1 MRLPQMRILPILV
14 QVFPSLALG
23 FPPAVAVKP
32 ASGLARFGIP
42 NDGLVDAI
50 GKNRKKAHIDI
61 PMLVFIAAHADS
73 PPLVAGCIP
82 I

>member
-1 MRLPQMRILPILV
+1 MRILPILV

-42 NDGLVDAI
+42 NDGFVDAI
-50 GKNRKKAHIDI
+50 GKNRKKADIDVS
-61 PMLVFIAAHADS
+61 MFVFVLGHRYS
-73 PPLVAGCIP
+73 PPFRFTLIQG
-82 I
+82 